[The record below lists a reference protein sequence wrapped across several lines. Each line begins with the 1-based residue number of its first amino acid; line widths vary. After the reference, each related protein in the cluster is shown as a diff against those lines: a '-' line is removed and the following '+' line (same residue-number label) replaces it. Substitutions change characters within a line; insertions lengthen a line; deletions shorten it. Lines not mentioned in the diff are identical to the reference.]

1 VERLGIKI
9 LSCLGKRSRC
19 ASVALHPICT
29 YGASDDQNELD
40 DLVGFRTFGAQISV
54 ENLKDNLTE
63 NLCALA
69 RVLLPKSF
77 PKSSVHIRII
87 RG

>member
-1 VERLGIKI
+1 MIE
-9 LSCLGKRSRC
+9 
-19 ASVALHPICT
+19 
-29 YGASDDQNELD
+29 D